1 MVTLPQIATLAIV
14 ILATS
19 TSVLADLAAET
30 WGNLP
35 DGRKVT
41 LYTLTNE
48 AGTRIRLSDYG
59 ALLVSIETSDRK
71 GKLANITLS
80 YHSLDAALAGGVYGS
95 IVGRFANRIGG
106 GGFSIDG
113 KRYDLTSTNPKTKV
127 TIHGG
132 KTGFHRQLWKADKL
146 LESGSDSVSFSLE
159 SPDGHEGFPGK
170 VNVTASYTLTDKNEL
185 IITYTGKTD
194 QPTHLNLTNHAYF
207 NLAGEGDILSHELE
221 MKAAGVLELDERK
234 LPTGEILTVTDTPF
248 DFRTKKP
255 VGQDIESIGTGGYD
269 HWFKINQFSN
279 PGPNEFAK
287 LIEPESGRTMS
298 IHTTKPGVQIYT
310 ANHFRGKPYPC
321 WGGICFETQFFP
333 DAPNQPTFASS
344 LLRPG
349 ENYNHITKFV
359 FGIED

>member
-19 TSVLADLAAET
+19 TSVFADLTAEK

-35 DGRKVT
+35 DEREVT

-48 AGTRIRLSDYG
+48 KGTRVRLSDYG
-59 ALLVSIETSDRK
+59 ALLVSIETSDRE
-71 GKLANITLS
+71 GNLENITLS
-80 YHSLDAALAGGVYGS
+80 YQSLDAALAGGVYGS

-113 KRYDLTSTNPKTKV
+113 TRYDLLSTNPKTKV

-132 KTGFHRQLWKADKL
+132 KTGFQRQLWKADKSL
-146 LESGSDSVSFSLE
+146 KSDSVSFSLE

-170 VNVTASYTLTDKNEL
+170 VNVTATYTLNNENEL
-185 IITYTGKTD
+185 IIEYTGKTD

-207 NLAGEGDILSHELE
+207 NLAGGGDILSHELE
-221 MKAAGVLELDERK
+221 MKASGVLELDDRK
-234 LPTGEILTVTDTPF
+234 LPTGEILTVTDTAF
-248 DFRTKKP
+248 DFQTRKP
-255 VGQDIESIGTGGYD
+255 VGQDIESIVTGGYD
-269 HWFKINQFSN
+269 HCFKINPSSN
-279 PGPNEFAK
+279 SGPTEFAK
-287 LIEPESGRTMS
+287 LIEPKSGRIMT

-310 ANHFRGKPYPC
+310 ANHFKGKPYPR

-349 ENYNHITKFV
+349 EKYYHVTKFV
-359 FGIED
+359 FGTEE